1 MHNNYIIVIG
11 EEEEKNNT
19 VAVRN
24 YKTKEQ
30 TQETLI
36 DFLARITKEKNTK
49 SL

>member
-1 MHNNYIIVIG
+1 MQN
-11 EEEEKNNT
+11 KT

-30 TQETLI
+30 SVESLI
-36 DFLARITKEKNTK
+36 DFKSRILEEINNK